1 MQVANFTGV
10 SPSDISMQRLGRFMN
25 TMLSQAPPA
34 NHLAEQLFQ
43 AMTVDCQTLAARASY
58 HATEPSTIVEILECI
73 ASPMCDDVV
82 AYMRNLYAAPPL
94 YPLKINVDNSFVD
107 SDSRAE
113 LIMRATKYS
122 SGSCLDVSHLSYT
135 CNECLVCSRCIL
147 LRSRMQCNCA
157 V

>member
-10 SPSDISMQRLGRFMN
+10 SPSDISMQRLGRVMN
-25 TMLSQAPPA
+25 TMLSCSAPP
-34 NHLAEQLFQ
+34 LAEQRFQ

-82 AYMRNLYAAPPL
+82 AYMRSLYAAPPL
-94 YPLKINVDNSFVD
+94 YPLKINVDNSFVN

-122 SGSCLDVSHLSYT
+122 SGSCLDVSHLHYKCS
-135 CNECLVCSRCIL
+135 ECLVCSRCIPA
-147 LRSRMQCNCA
+147 SQQDAMQLCS
-157 V
+157 VT